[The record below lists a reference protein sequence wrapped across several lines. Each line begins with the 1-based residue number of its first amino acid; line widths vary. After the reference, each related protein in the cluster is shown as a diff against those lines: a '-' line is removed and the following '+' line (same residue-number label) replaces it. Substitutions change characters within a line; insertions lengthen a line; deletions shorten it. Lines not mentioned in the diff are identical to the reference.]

1 MLSQIFIVECELC
14 YSLTPLKNLFYLQI
28 HVTID
33 AFCYSFCN
41 KFSPGNK
48 KKNRVCGFFT
58 CKLHRTVHLTMSM
71 GHVDGVDKATNF
83 PPKLLVSFINPLNK
97 TTKF

>member
-48 KKNRVCGFFT
+48 KKTACVGFLPVN
-58 CKLHRTVHLTMSM
+58 CIGL
-71 GHVDGVDKATNF
+71 
-83 PPKLLVSFINPLNK
+83 FILWCLWGMLMA
-97 TTKF
+97 